1 MTRRPL
7 EAALFDLDGTL
18 IDSIALLLASM
29 RHAFAGFAGEHPT
42 DAGWIAGIGTPLWL
56 QLAAYARSESEATQ
70 LRDRYREFQ
79 VEHHDRMVSA
89 FPGTAQT
96 LAALQARGIAMA
108 LVTSKMDA
116 GAHRSLA
123 HTSLARYIPVVIGA
137 DSVTKH
143 KPDPEPVRVAL
154 ERLGIAPEAAV
165 FVGDS
170 PHDIAAGNAAGVAT
184 VAALWGPFTRDQ
196 LAVAE
201 PAHWL
206 ADIRDLPALLDLL

>member
-1 MTRRPL
+1 MTPRAVR
-7 EAALFDLDGTL
+7 AALFDLDGTL

-29 RHAFAGFAGEHPT
+29 RHAFVGFAGDHPT
-42 DAGWIAGIGTPLWL
+42 DADWIAGIGTPLWL
-56 QLAAYARSESEATQ
+56 QLAAYARGEEEVTQ

-79 VEHHDRMVSA
+79 VEHHDRMVRA
-89 FPGTAQT
+89 FPGTAST
-96 LAALQARGIAMA
+96 LALLEARGIAMA

-123 HTSLARYIPVVIGA
+123 HTSLARYLPVVIGA

-143 KPDPEPVRVAL
+143 KPDPEPVLVAL
-154 ERLGIAPEAAV
+154 DRLGVSPETAV

-184 VAALWGPFTRDQ
+184 VAALWGPFSREQ
-196 LAVAE
+196 LAVAR

-206 ADIRDLPALLDLL
+206 SDIRDLPALLELL

>member
-1 MTRRPL
+1 MTPTRIR
-7 EAALFDLDGTL
+7 AALFDLDGTL
-18 IDSIALLLASM
+18 IDSIGLLLASM
-29 RHAFAGFAGEHPT
+29 RHAFIGFEGDHPSEA
-42 DAGWIAGIGTPLWL
+42 DWIAGIGTPLWL
-56 QLAAYARSESEATQ
+56 QLAAYARSDAEVTQ

-79 VEHHDRMVSA
+79 VEHHDRMVRA

-96 LAALQARGIAMA
+96 LATLEARGVAMA

-123 HTSLARYIPVVIGA
+123 HTQLARYLPVVIGA

-143 KPDPEPVRVAL
+143 KPDPEPVLVAL
-154 ERLGIAPEAAV
+154 RRLGVAPEAAL

-184 VAALWGPFTRDQ
+184 VAARWGPFTRDQ

-201 PAHWL
+201 PAHWID
-206 ADIRDLPALLDLL
+206 DIRDLPALLDRL

>member
-1 MTRRPL
+1 MTPRPV
-7 EAALFDLDGTL
+7 AAVLFDLDGTL
-18 IDSIALLLASM
+18 IDSIGLLLASM
-29 RHAFAGFAGEHPT
+29 RHAFAGFAGEHPS
-42 DAGWIAGIGTPLWL
+42 DADWIAGIGTPLWL
-56 QLAAYARSESEATQ
+56 QLAAYARNDEEVTQ

-79 VEHHDRMVSA
+79 VEHHDRMVRA
-89 FPGTAQT
+89 YPGTEET
-96 LAALQARGIAMA
+96 LALLHARGIAMA

-154 ERLGIAPEAAV
+154 ERLGISPEAAL

-170 PHDIAAGNAAGVAT
+170 PHDIFAGNAAGVVT
-184 VAALWGPFTRDQ
+184 VAATWGPFTREQ
-196 LAVAE
+196 LTAAQ

-206 ADIRDLPALLDLL
+206 DDIRHLPALLG